1 MICLMQVP
9 IDDRMGILD
18 TVILPM
24 RCLEHTGT
32 RTGFFLPEV
41 TKSILPFEI
50 PSSGTI
56 ETIPF
61 PFDSIGAQVYA
72 ELTQGGEA

>member
-1 MICLMQVP
+1 MICPMQVQV
-9 IDDRMGILD
+9 DDRMGILD
-18 TVILPM
+18 TVILPIQ
-24 RCLEHTGT
+24 CPAHTGT
-32 RTGFFLPEV
+32 WTGFFLPDA
-41 TKSILPFEI
+41 TKSTLPIEI

-61 PFDSIGAQVYA
+61 PLDSTGSQVYV